1 MMFSTALHVFEN
13 EFLDYCK
20 SELPFSK
27 LMFGNMDYDFELV
40 FENKKW
46 SLQVFEVYL
55 DHYGKP
61 YRNDLNSWSY
71 DVTIYFS

>member
-46 SLQVFEVYL
+46 SLQVFEVCL

-61 YRNDLNSWSY
+61 YRNDLDSWFY